1 MEFCL
6 ENLVV
11 YRPSDCIV
19 YLCDE
24 PENYVRLTM
33 SVNRLLLYLLQHRG
47 ESVSR
52 DEILCEVWEKY
63 GFAASN
69 NSLNQNVSVLRKT
82 FNTLGITNDVIKT
95 IPKIGFIIP
104 PELLITQLDD
114 AEPGQEFSENQRAVQ
129 KFSYDRWLLY
139 GIFIIGVSCIAA
151 AIYLWPSVDEIKAT
165 LIGRVG
171 DCKIFRINES
181 RLANDPPSSEQML
194 AFLSAQNYHC
204 DRGRGIFMHMD
215 SRVENNISG
224 KVFVSS
230 CTYSESKIIA
240 CKNTLFNDW
249 RQR

>member
-11 YRPSDCIV
+11 YRPDDGIV
-19 YLCDE
+19 YLCDD

-33 SVNRLLLYLLQHRG
+33 SVNRLLLYILQHRG
-47 ESVSR
+47 EPVSR

-63 GFAASN
+63 GFEASN

-82 FNTLGITNDVIKT
+82 FHTLGITNDVIKT

-114 AEPGQEFSENQRAVQ
+114 AEPGEVISENKRAAL
-129 KFSYDRWLLY
+129 KFSNDRWLLY
-139 GIFIIGVSCIAA
+139 GIFIIGFSCIAA
-151 AIYLWPSVDEIKAT
+151 AIYLWPSVEETKAT

-181 RLANDPPSSEQML
+181 RFANENPSSEQMM

-204 DRGRGIFMHMD
+204 DRGQGIFMHMD
-215 SRVENNISG
+215 SRVENNTAG
-224 KVFVSS
+224 KVFVAA
-230 CTYSESKIIA
+230 CTYSENKIIA

-249 RQR
+249 RQK